1 MVRHDAE
8 YAVEDD
14 LSSSGTDP
22 RNHRVRA
29 QVSIRSD
36 TTLVHEQKWGLMSMN
51 QSLPVLVIFPLTKLC
66 ILFGMRQW
74 PMKRR
79 RHMAR
84 PRLARLL
91 VRALLMPA
99 CSLAYSS
106 GGGRE
111 RGVQSCDAI
120 DICKYGCPPGM
131 TKVAPPERSD
141 ALRGDDL
148 PQRVRRGATGVARR
162 IELQARLQQ
171 VERVGDEGGHATG

>member
-1 MVRHDAE
+1 
-8 YAVEDD
+8 
-14 LSSSGTDP
+14 
-22 RNHRVRA
+22 
-29 QVSIRSD
+29 
-36 TTLVHEQKWGLMSMN
+36 MN

-141 ALRGDDL
+141 TYTLRTGDGPVVGSDPTHYVPGELL
-148 PQRVRRGATGVARR
+148 PLYMRVVKRTIVGKGWCTIPIKFGGVRETNERCFTGNESAKYIGLLLYACLLYTSPSSR
-162 IELQARLQQ
+162 
-171 VERVGDEGGHATG
+171 D